1 MVWTGKDL
9 KKWGEGKSLLDLG
22 GGSTRGATPSFP
34 ALLFT
39 LSHFFLLFW
48 MNIKLPTA
56 LCKGVLLMFLQP
68 PITPSSAVYLT
79 PTYTL

>member
-39 LSHFFLLFW
+39 LSHFFLLDEH
-48 MNIKLPTA
+48 K
-56 LCKGVLLMFLQP
+56 
-68 PITPSSAVYLT
+68 ITYCPMQGGIAHVSTTTHYSQ
-79 PTYTL
+79 